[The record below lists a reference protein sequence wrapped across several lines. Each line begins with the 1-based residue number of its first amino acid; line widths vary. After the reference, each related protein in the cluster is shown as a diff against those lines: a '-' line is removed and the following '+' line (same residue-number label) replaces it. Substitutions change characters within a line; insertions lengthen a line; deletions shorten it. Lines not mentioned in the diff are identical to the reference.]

1 MKLKKILVAALA
13 VTMIMGSSSMAFAAE
28 QKGEGAGAGDLDV
41 VKDSD
46 VFSVVV
52 PTDAGTTFDYIVD
65 PLGVIKETDA
75 EKYGNKVF
83 EDGPTVFFQNTD
95 AEVSP
100 GEYNYS
106 GTSNKLKAI
115 NKSTKAVDLSVEATL
130 TGTDEVTMAEAGTV
144 TGTTDVLLNLQLN
157 GGAAGAAA
165 SETAA
170 IGAGSSDAEI
180 TAAIDE
186 TANAYETKYV
196 NGKYVKQIKDS
207 LTDDDFEAYEFWLT
221 GKANASS
228 DWADVT
234 TLPEVNVVWTV
245 TGEGAEAGP
254 RVTLSQSGLITV
266 SGLTADANVANGNT
280 DIKYGVDGNLYGA
293 DNANVTWDTT
303 GWNKDT
309 GGTLKIQMNHAYNVY
324 NGKKVNVE
332 VKLTNGTTIKCGTV
346 VNGL

>member
-52 PTDAGTTFDYIVD
+52 PTDSGTTFDYIID
-65 PLGVIKETDA
+65 PLGVIKETNA

-115 NKSTKAVDLSVEATL
+115 NKSTQAVDISVEATL
-130 TGTDEVTMAEAGTV
+130 TGADEVTMAEASNV
-144 TGTTDVLLNLQLN
+144 TGTTDVLLNLELN
-157 GGAAGAAA
+157 GAAAGAASA
-165 SETAA
+165 ADQKA
-170 IGAGSSDAEI
+170 IGASDGKI
-180 TAAIDE
+180 TASIDE
-186 TANAYETKYV
+186 TANAYEIKYV
-196 NGKYVKQIKDS
+196 NGKYVKQLKTTLEDKD
-207 LTDDDFEAYEFWLT
+207 FKAYEFWLT

-228 DWADVT
+228 DWAKVK
-234 TLPEVNVVWTV
+234 TLPEVKVVWTV
-245 TGEGAEAGP
+245 EGEGAESGP
-254 RVTLSQSGLITV
+254 SATLSSDGLLTM
-266 SGLTADANVANGNT
+266 SGLTADANASGDVNKYNIGTPGDMWPLAATAENVEWIT
-280 DIKYGVDGNLYGA
+280 DEWSATD
-293 DNANVTWDTT
+293 
-303 GWNKDT
+303 
-309 GGTLKIQMNHAYNVY
+309 GGTLKIQLKGLYTTTY
-324 NGKKVNVE
+324 KGKKLDVE
-332 VKLTNGTTIKCGTV
+332 VELTNGETLKCSATI
-346 VNGL
+346 N